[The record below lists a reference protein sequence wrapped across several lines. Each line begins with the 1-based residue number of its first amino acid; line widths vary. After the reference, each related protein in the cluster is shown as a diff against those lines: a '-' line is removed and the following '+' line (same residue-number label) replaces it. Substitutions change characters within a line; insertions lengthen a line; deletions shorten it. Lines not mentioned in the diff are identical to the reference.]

1 MTTLERPTAGT
12 AGGTAIDPILA
23 SVLQRRV
30 DAIAKEM
37 ATMLMRSSRSP
48 IFNEIGDLVTV
59 LFDKHGRTLAQAEF
73 AAIIAFGAQPPLEY
87 IIDYFGDDIAEG
99 DVILHN
105 DVYTGGNQNADT
117 GVYLPI
123 FHEGE
128 LVGWA
133 AAKGHMADIGGMTIG
148 GYNPSATEI
157 WQEALRIP
165 PVKIMAGGVLRKD
178 VWDFVG
184 ANIRIDFVMEDIKS
198 MVGACTVGSRRLV
211 ELLGRY
217 GRGTFDAH
225 MDYILDS
232 SEKQV
237 RAEIGR
243 WPDGVYHG
251 ESWMISD
258 GLDPTRRY
266 KVACDITVSGD
277 EVTFDFSRTDD
288 QAPGITNMPPASAM
302 GAVRIA
308 FLMLVAAGG
317 INIPTNDGL
326 FRPVHTV
333 FRPGSLLN
341 PHFPAATIFGN
352 QMCDEVVDAIMS
364 ALADALP
371 DRVTAGWNKFVCT
384 ALNGTDPRTEQ
395 PFVTLTVFQRNGPG
409 AMKGTDGWDALG
421 FTGTAGQMRSPDP
434 EMFELS
440 SPHFLEYHEYLPD
453 SAGAGQWRGGLGTRS
468 AWRCYGDSE
477 IGVTIGESVE
487 SEGGAPGA
495 GLFGGGP
502 SGMNRMTV
510 EYPDGTT
517 HEWGSKELVE
527 LPSGS
532 VVRSVSG
539 GGAGYGDPLLR
550 PADLVADEVRNEL
563 LSAEQARIRYGVVVD
578 AATRTLDAEA
588 TAQLRNT
595 RKGGQ

>member
-1 MTTLERPTAGT
+1 MTTVESPTV
-12 AGGTAIDPILA
+12 DPILA

-59 LFDKHGRTLAQAEF
+59 LFDKKGRTLAQAEF

-87 IIDYFGDDIAEG
+87 IIDYFGDDIVEG

-123 FHEGE
+123 FFEDE

-133 AAKGHMADIGGMTIG
+133 ASKGHMADIGGMTIG
-148 GYNPSATEI
+148 GYNPGATEV

-165 PVKIMAGGVLRKD
+165 PVKIVAGGQLRKD

-198 MVGACTVGSRRLV
+198 MVGACTVGSRRLI

-217 GRGTFDAH
+217 GRRTFDDH
-225 MDYILDS
+225 MEYILDS

-243 WPDGVYHG
+243 WADGVYHG
-251 ESWMISD
+251 ESEMISD
-258 GLDPTRRY
+258 GIDQSKRY
-266 KVACDITVSGD
+266 RIACDITVSGD
-277 EVTFDFSRTDD
+277 EVTFDFSGTDD

-341 PHFPAATIFGN
+341 PNFPAATIFGN
-352 QMCDEVVDAIMS
+352 QMCDEIVEAVMS
-364 ALADALP
+364 ALADVLP
-371 DRVTAGWNKFVCT
+371 DRVTAGWNKFICT
-384 ALNGTDPRTEQ
+384 ALNGIDPRTGQ
-395 PFVTLTVFQRNGPG
+395 PFVNLTVFQRNGPG
-409 AMKGTDGWDALG
+409 AMQGTDGWDALG

-440 SPHFLEYHEYLPD
+440 SPHFLEYHEYLP
-453 SAGAGQWRGGLGTRS
+453 SSGGAGQWRGGLGTRS
-468 AWRCYGDSE
+468 AWRCYGESE

-487 SEGGAPGA
+487 IEGATPAP

-502 SGMNRMTV
+502 SGINKITV
-510 EYPDGTT
+510 ETPDGGIYQ
-517 HEWGSKELVE
+517 WGSKELVQ
-527 LPSGS
+527 LPVGS
-532 VVRSVSG
+532 VIRSLSG

-550 PADLVADEVRNEL
+550 PAELVADEVRNEF
-563 LSAEQARIRYGVVVD
+563 LSAELARTQYGVVVD
-578 AATRTLDAEA
+578 AKALTLDVDA
-588 TAQLRNT
+588 TAQLRDSM
-595 RKGGQ
+595 KGGH

>member
-266 KVACDITVSGD
+266 KVACGITVSGD

-371 DRVTAGWNKFVCT
+371 DRVTAGWNKFICT

-532 VVRSVSG
+532 VVRSV
-539 GGAGYGDPLLR
+539 
-550 PADLVADEVRNEL
+550 
-563 LSAEQARIRYGVVVD
+563 
-578 AATRTLDAEA
+578 
-588 TAQLRNT
+588 
-595 RKGGQ
+595 